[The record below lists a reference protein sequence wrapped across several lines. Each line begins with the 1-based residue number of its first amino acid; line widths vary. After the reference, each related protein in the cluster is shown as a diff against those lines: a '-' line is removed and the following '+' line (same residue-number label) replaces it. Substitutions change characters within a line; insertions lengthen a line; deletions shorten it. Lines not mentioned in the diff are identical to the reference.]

1 MSQLTL
7 HGRPP
12 KISWEKN
19 LGLPS
24 VLSKVVN
31 GIVCDSW
38 WDTYDLEIKEW
49 VEILILADVVHS
61 CIAQLLGMDYHW
73 WK

>member
-1 MSQLTL
+1 MD
-7 HGRPP
+7 
-12 KISWEKN
+12 
-19 LGLPS
+19 
-24 VLSKVVN
+24 VN

>member
-1 MSQLTL
+1 M
-7 HGRPP
+7 
-12 KISWEKN
+12 
-19 LGLPS
+19 GLPS